1 MASAKEIRNHIQSV
15 RDTRKITNAM
25 YMISSAKLRKVKY
38 ELDRTRPYF
47 DALKTEIKRIFR
59 YNNNGISSVY
69 FYPTDQEP
77 KLEGTYACL
86 VITADKGMAGA
97 YNHNVIKSAMSM
109 LEEHPD
115 TKLYVVGEVGRQFF
129 IQHGIPIEQS
139 FLYPAKDP
147 TLRRAREITGMLLEK
162 FAAREFQKIY
172 IIYTDMKSSLV
183 AEPVQFRLLPFHR
196 TQFEGASQ
204 NETEVK
210 FEFSP
215 SISKVLDNIIPGYV
229 CGFIYSALVD
239 SFCSEQNARMT
250 AMDSASRN
258 ADKMLKELTTH
269 YNRVRQAA
277 ITQEITEIAAGE
289 KAQKAKKTKEKSEQ

>member
-1 MASAKEIRNHIQSV
+1 MPGAKEIRDHIQSV

-25 YMISSAKLRKVKY
+25 YMISSAKLRKVKW

-47 DALKTEIKRIFR
+47 DALKTEIKRVFR
-59 YNNNGISSVY
+59 NVTNVSSIY
-69 FYPTDQEP
+69 FYPEEGEP
-77 KLEGTYACL
+77 KLEATYACL
-86 VITADKGMAGA
+86 VITADKGMAGS
-97 YNHNVIKSAMSM
+97 YNHNVVKSAMEM
-109 LEEHPD
+109 LEAHPD

-129 IQHGIPIEQS
+129 TQKNIPIEQS

-147 TLRRAREITGMLLEK
+147 TLRRAREITGLLLEK

-172 IIYTDMKSSLV
+172 IIYTDMKNSLV

-196 TQFEGASQ
+196 NQFAAEYLPASGA
-204 NETEVK
+204 K
-210 FEFSP
+210 FEFAP
-215 SISKVLDNIIPGYV
+215 SVEKVLNNIIPGYV
-229 CGFIYSALVD
+229 SGFIYSALVD

-269 YNRVRQAA
+269 YNRVRQSA

-289 KAQKAKKTKEKSEQ
+289 KAQKAKRAKENSDI

>member
-1 MASAKEIRNHIQSV
+1 MASAKEIRNHIQSIC
-15 RDTRKITNAM
+15 DTRKITNAM
-25 YMISSAKLRKVKY
+25 YMISSAKLRKVKW

-47 DALKTEIKRIFR
+47 DALKTEIKRVFR
-59 YNNNGISSVY
+59 SVTDVSSIY
-69 FYPTDQEP
+69 FYPAEGEP

-97 YNHNVIKSAMSM
+97 YNHNVIKSAMDM
-109 LEEHPD
+109 LDQHPD
-115 TKLYVVGEVGRQFF
+115 TKLYVVGEVGRQYFT
-129 IQHGIPIEQS
+129 QKNIPIEQS

-147 TLRRAREITGMLLEK
+147 TLRRAREITGLLLEK

-172 IIYTDMKSSLV
+172 IIYTDMKNSLM

-196 TQFEGASQ
+196 QQFATDNSPASP
-204 NETEVK
+204 NK
-210 FEFSP
+210 YEFSP
-215 SISKVLDNIIPGYV
+215 SVEKVLNNIIPGYV
-229 CGFIYSALVD
+229 SGFIYSALVD
-239 SFCSEQNARMT
+239 SFCSEQNARMN

-258 ADKMLKELTTH
+258 ADKMLKELTMH

-289 KAQKAKKTKEKSEQ
+289 KAQRARKSKENQS

>member
-1 MASAKEIRNHIQSV
+1 MASAKEIRDHIQSV

-25 YMISSAKLRKVKY
+25 YMISSAKLRKVKW

-59 YNNNGISSVY
+59 VSNDISSHY
-69 FYPTDQEP
+69 FYPAEGEP
-77 KLEGTYACL
+77 ELDGAYACL

-97 YNHNVIKSAMSM
+97 YNHNVVKTAMQRY
-109 LEEHPD
+109 EAHPN
-115 TKLYVVGEVGRQFF
+115 TKLYVVGEVGRQYFTKR
-129 IQHGIPIEQS
+129 GIPIEQS

-147 TLRRAREITGMLLEK
+147 TLRRAREITDILLEK
-162 FAAREFQKIY
+162 FDAREYEKLY
-172 IIYTDMKSSLV
+172 IVYTDMKNSLV
-183 AEPVQFRLLPFHR
+183 AEPTEFRLLPFHR
-196 TQFEGASQ
+196 SQFADSEEAAWAK
-204 NETEVK
+204 EK
-210 FEFSP
+210 FEFFP
-215 SISKVLDNIIPGYV
+215 SMEKVLRSIIPGYV
-229 CGFIYSALVD
+229 TGFIYSALVD

-277 ITQEITEIAAGE
+277 ITQEITEIAAGA
-289 KAQKAKKTKEKSEQ
+289 KAQKEKKAKEDPSV

>member
-129 IQHGIPIEQS
+129 TQHGIPIEQS

-162 FAAREFQKIY
+162 FAARE
-172 IIYTDMKSSLV
+172 L
-183 AEPVQFRLLPFHR
+183 
-196 TQFEGASQ
+196 
-204 NETEVK
+204 VK

-215 SISKVLDNIIPGYV
+215 SIGKVLDNIIPGYV

>member
-1 MASAKEIRNHIQSV
+1 MANAKEIRNHIQSV

-25 YMISSAKLRKVKY
+25 YMISSAKLRKVKS

-59 YNNNGISSVY
+59 YNNNGISSLY
-69 FYPTDQEP
+69 FYPTDNEP

-86 VITADKGMAGA
+86 VITADKGMAGP
-97 YNHNVIKSAMSM
+97 YNHNVIKSAMEM

-115 TKLYVVGEVGRQFF
+115 TKLYVVGEVGRQYF
-129 IQHGIPIEQS
+129 IKRSIPIERS

-183 AEPVQFRLLPFHR
+183 AEPVVFRLLPFHR
-196 TQFEGASQ
+196 TEFSGDAAEK
-204 NETEVK
+204 EKVR

-215 SISKVLDNIIPGYV
+215 SIEKVLDNIIPGYV

-258 ADKMLKELTTH
+258 ADKMLKELTMH

-277 ITQEITEIAAGE
+277 ITQEITEVAAGA
-289 KAQKAKKTKEKSEQ
+289 KAQTAKKAKEKSDR

>member
-1 MASAKEIRNHIQSV
+1 MASAKEIRNHIQSI

-25 YMISSAKLRKVKY
+25 YMISSAKLRKVKW

-47 DALKTEIKRIFR
+47 DALKTEIKRVFR
-59 YNNNGISSVY
+59 SVTDVSSIY
-69 FYPTDQEP
+69 FYPTESEP

-86 VITADKGMAGA
+86 VITADKGMAGS
-97 YNHNVIKSAMSM
+97 YNHNVIKSAMDM
-109 LEEHPD
+109 LEQHPD
-115 TKLYVVGEVGRQFF
+115 TKLYVVGEVGRQYFT
-129 IQHGIPIEQS
+129 QKNIPIEQS

-147 TLRRAREITGMLLEK
+147 TLRRAREITGLLLEK

-172 IIYTDMKSSLV
+172 IIYTDMKNSLM

-196 TQFEGASQ
+196 QQFAPDNSPASPH
-204 NETEVK
+204 K

-215 SISKVLDNIIPGYV
+215 SVEKVLNNIIPGYV
-229 CGFIYSALVD
+229 SGFIYSALVD
-239 SFCSEQNARMT
+239 SFCSEQNARMN

-258 ADKMLKELTTH
+258 ADKMLKELTMH

-289 KAQKAKKTKEKSEQ
+289 KAQRAKKSKENQS

>member
-25 YMISSAKLRKVKY
+25 YMISSAKLRKVKW

-47 DALKTEIKRIFR
+47 DALKTEIKRVFR
-59 YNNNGISSVY
+59 NVTDVSSVY
-69 FYPTDQEP
+69 FYPAEGEP

-97 YNHNVIKSAMSM
+97 YNHNVIKSAMEM
-109 LEEHPD
+109 LEAHPD

-129 IQHGIPIEQS
+129 MQKNIPIEHS

-147 TLRRAREITGMLLEK
+147 TLRRAREITALLLEK
-162 FAAREFQKIY
+162 FLEREFQKLY
-172 IIYTDMKSSLV
+172 IIYTDMKNSLV

-196 TQFEGASQ
+196 NQFTVNDYSSPSA
-204 NETEVK
+204 K

-215 SISKVLDNIIPGYV
+215 SVEKVLNSIIPGYV
-229 CGFIYSALVD
+229 SGFIYAALVD

-277 ITQEITEIAAGE
+277 ITQEITEISAGE
-289 KAQKAKKTKEKSEQ
+289 KAQKAKKTKENSGV